1 MNKALSKCLLGA
13 LFCQYL
19 YQYLISWGGYP
30 ALRGESCFP
39 G

>member
-30 ALRGESCFP
+30 VSPGESCFP